1 MWIQNSSRYDDDE
14 VADLVYFATQD
25 VDLTDVC
32 INIKNGRLG
41 GSAYDGIPEI
51 SNAPSSAKY
60 LITLR
65 LGAITEKW
73 PFGPINYHFK
83 APEEVGPRNRF
94 PFFVCNDWRE
104 WLVKIAAHEAKHI
117 EQYRKGSIRSE
128 ISCEHFS
135 VAVLDRYRAKVSAP
149 EAEQLTMFAA

>member
-14 VADLVYFATQD
+14 VADLVHFATQD

-65 LGAITEKW
+65 LGTTTEKW
-73 PFGPINYHFK
+73 PLGPINYHFK

-94 PFFVCNDWRE
+94 PFFTCNGWRE
-104 WLVKIAAHEAKHI
+104 WLVKTAAHEAKHI
-117 EQYRKGSIRSE
+117 EQYRKGSTRSE

-135 VAVLDRYRAKVSAP
+135 VGVLDRYRAKVLAP
-149 EAEQLTMFAA
+149 EAEQMTMFAA